1 MHKRVLLLIILLLGT
16 LITALQAEAV
26 QFESP
31 VVKSPA
37 GPTLSASE
45 TVMDQPTTLQNT
57 KYSYQPSSLNI
68 EVVSDVYSGKD
79 RQILCCPNDNY
90 LVVRNRIYLEG
101 ADLDKIKEVKY
112 FLHETFDRPEGVIGD
127 PNNDFE
133 IWIWSWGGFLIRA
146 VITTKTGEV
155 FEKDFDFSFKSKFEE
170 AQSKGVPQIFRCY
183 E

>member
-16 LITALQAEAV
+16 LITALQAEAI

-37 GPTLSASE
+37 GSTSSASE

-79 RQILCCPNDNY
+79 RQILCCPNGNY

-101 ADLDKIKEVKY
+101 ADLDKINEVKY

-133 IWIWSWGGFLIRA
+133 IWIWSWGGFQIRA
-146 VITTKTGEV
+146 VITTKTGET
-155 FEKDFDFSFKSKFEE
+155 FEEDFDFSFKSKFEE